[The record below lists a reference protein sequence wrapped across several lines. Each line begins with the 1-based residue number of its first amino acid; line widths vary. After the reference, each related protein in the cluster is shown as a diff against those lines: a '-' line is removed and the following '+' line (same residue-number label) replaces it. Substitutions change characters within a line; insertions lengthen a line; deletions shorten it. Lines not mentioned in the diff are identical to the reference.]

1 MCRMFVLT
9 LCCLGFMTSS
19 VRADELAQVNDAA
32 VREAVSRSLPFLEK
46 EGVAWM
52 NDRGCMSCHHVPFLL
67 WSHRAAQAHGLA
79 VDDKKLAEWDEWSR
93 KDSLAHRNTHRLQNY
108 DLGKIEA
115 AKLPDAVKEKLKPL
129 IEQPFK
135 TEGEFVAKLTP
146 LLTDEELKSYQ
157 AVITKTAERTQNAPD
172 RTGGGLDVVGQLLLG
187 SYGSGSALAQPDFRD
202 GTQDLMNQNQ
212 LADGSWMPGNQL
224 ATMRRWP
231 LPTAN
236 QATTMWATLALA
248 AYDAPGAKRSAAVEK
263 AIAYQRQQTPNP
275 DNREWLATRLLFE
288 RQFGSAD
295 DVTKLRQQL
304 LDARNSDGGWG
315 WEKDVPSDSLTT
327 GLAIYVLAKVRAGD
341 DSTVFRD
348 ARKWLLTS
356 QQPDGSWLTPSKNIT
371 KSTEPERLKARD
383 EIYHYWG
390 TAWAA
395 IGLLETIGK
404 PSP

>member
-1 MCRMFVLT
+1 
-9 LCCLGFMTSS
+9 
-19 VRADELAQVNDAA
+19 
-32 VREAVSRSLPFLEK
+32 
-46 EGVAWM
+46 
-52 NDRGCMSCHHVPFLL
+52 
-67 WSHRAAQAHGLA
+67 
-79 VDDKKLAEWDEWSR
+79 
-93 KDSLAHRNTHRLQNY
+93 
-108 DLGKIEA
+108 
-115 AKLPDAVKEKLKPL
+115 
-129 IEQPFK
+129 
-135 TEGEFVAKLTP
+135 
-146 LLTDEELKSYQ
+146 
-157 AVITKTAERTQNAPD
+157 
-172 RTGGGLDVVGQLLLG
+172 
-187 SYGSGSALAQPDFRD
+187 
-202 GTQDLMNQNQ
+202 MNQNQ
-212 LADGSWMPGNQL
+212 LADGSWTPGNQL

-248 AYDAPGAKRSAAVEK
+248 AYDAPGSKRSAAIEK

-275 DNREWLATRLLFE
+275 DNREWFATRLLFE
-288 RQFGSAD
+288 KQFGSAD
-295 DVTKLRQQL
+295 EVAKLRQQL

-390 TAWAA
+390 TAWSA
-395 IGLLETIGK
+395 IGLLETLGK
-404 PSP
+404 SGS